1 MADVVEAELFSLLFQ
16 RRDQTFV
23 EADRGAAFPADN
35 MVMVVTG
42 LLRKVESLA
51 RQNDPLNQAGLAE
64 GFQNTVNGRPVAD
77 LRPHLGENLL
87 RGEGGGGLFQGLE
100 NRAAA
105 GGGLQAGPAQGI
117 FFSRVAMTHG

>member
-42 LLRKVESLA
+42 LLRKIERLS
-51 RQNDPLNQAGLAE
+51 RQNDPLHQAGFAE
-64 GFQNTVNGRPVAD
+64 GLQNTVNGRPVAD
-77 LRPHLGENLL
+77 LRPHLGENLFG
-87 RGEGGGGLFQGLE
+87 GEGGGGLFQGLE
-100 NRAAA
+100 NPATA
-105 GGGLQAGPAQGI
+105 GGGL
-117 FFSRVAMTHG
+117 